1 MDSPQIIII
10 ISAVM
15 ILFLIYLYASA
26 TQRVKANQALI
37 SQLQKQVTM
46 SDRHAGA
53 NQTTISQL
61 QSKVGTLQQQM
72 NTQALQLHE
81 EWRKNDCEAIR
92 VEQRNLA
99 LMEAKNYLQ
108 QWITEK
114 EIAIRQDAIQR
125 SQAVITGRVTEHLMP
140 YMATF
145 PYNPKDTRFIGS
157 PVDLIVFDGLDEGNL
172 RNIVFIEVKT
182 GGATLSARQR
192 QIRDAISNDKV
203 QWRVLQMNS

>member
-1 MDSPQIIII
+1 
-10 ISAVM
+10 M